1 MEEEFVWIS
10 RLEISNKLKFR
21 LIDKFNGIK
30 NLYNSS
36 LDDLVD
42 IGLNDNLIYKILSKE
57 KRGQAKKDLEYM
69 NKNNIKIIWYENNLY
84 PKKLKFI
91 PDSPLCFYI
100 RGNEKI
106 LDLESI
112 GIVGSR
118 KAFESSLSFT
128 KEISKRLSLKGINII
143 SGLARG
149 VDKYAHLGSLEANGK
164 GKTVAVLG
172 NGIEDENIYP
182 YENKRV
188 FERILETGRS
198 DNFRV
203 SAKNKAIFI

>member
-1 MEEEFVWIS
+1 MEEEYVWIS

-21 LIDKFNGIK
+21 LIKKFNGIK

-42 IGLNDNLIYKILSKE
+42 VGLSDNLIYKILSKVKKQE
-57 KRGQAKKDLEYM
+57 AKNDLEYM
-69 NKNNIKIIWYENNLY
+69 NKNNIKIIWYENKLY
-84 PKKLKFI
+84 PKNLKTI
-91 PDSPLCFYI
+91 PDPPLCFYI
-100 RGNEKI
+100 RGNISI
-106 LDLESI
+106 LDSESI

-118 KAFESSLSFT
+118 RALGSSLDFT
-128 KEISKRLSLKGINII
+128 KEISKRLSLKGINIV

-149 VDKYAHLGSLEANGK
+149 VDKYAHLGSLETNGK

-198 DNFRV
+198 NNLRV
-203 SAKNKAIFI
+203 STKNKTISI